1 MKAKTT
7 KTKTGKRNTGMFYAI
22 LKNLPEYQE
31 ALKERKDKDALRQE
45 CKEIEVA
52 DFLKAKYGEN
62 GCYSGSLT
70 ALSDEDYSELL
81 SSLEDRALKGAT
93 KKQLLD
99 KITRKHFM
107 NLIFAKLSEIG
118 VNVHTG
124 YYEESNAILASLPIM
139 KGYNAT
145 TIPLDRMPDLLSAV
159 RGYCANVAKK
169 QAKEAKARAKE
180 AELAKRN

>member
-81 SSLEDRALKGAT
+81 SSLEDRVLRGVT
-93 KKQLLD
+93 KRQLMD
-99 KITRKHFM
+99 KINRSHFIS
-107 NLIFAKLSEIG
+107 LIFKKLTEIG
-118 VNVHTG
+118 VTVHKG
-124 YYEESNAILASLPIM
+124 YYEESNKVLSGLPIM
-139 KGYNAT
+139 KGYNLT
-145 TIPLDRMPDLLSAV
+145 TVPLNRLPDVFSAV
-159 RGYCANVAKK
+159 CSYCDNIAAK
-169 QAKEAKARAKE
+169 QAKEAKARVKE
-180 AELAKRN
+180 TELAKRN